1 MRALLKLAALAA
13 AAFLAFS
20 TPSYASNP
28 LIGGS
33 SHPTVLSD
41 KELDGVKGSGYYA
54 TLYGYYGYLY
64 AYDAYYNAYYGYYYA
79 SYGITGPN
87 SNTTNLLYNAYLYSS
102 YATSYL
108 YYAYYYSYY
117 NE

>member
-13 AAFLAFS
+13 VAFLAFG

-33 SHPTVLSD
+33 SQPTVLSD

-54 TLYGYYGYLY
+54 NYYSYYGYLY
-64 AYDAYYNAYYGYYYA
+64 SYYAYYYGYYGNYYA
-79 SYGITGPN
+79 YYDGPSGTGTSY
-87 SNTTNLLYNAYLYSS
+87 LYNAYLYST
-102 YATSYL
+102 YASSYL
-108 YYAYYYSYY
+108 YDAYYYAYYQ
-117 NE
+117 E

>member
-13 AAFLAFS
+13 VAFLAFG

-33 SHPTVLSD
+33 SQPTVLSD

-54 TLYGYYGYLY
+54 NYYSYYGYLY
-64 AYDAYYNAYYGYYYA
+64 SYYAYYYGYYGNYYA
-79 SYGITGPN
+79 YYDGPSGTGTSY
-87 SNTTNLLYNAYLYSS
+87 LYNAYLYST
-102 YATSYL
+102 YASTYL
-108 YYAYYYSYY
+108 YDAYYYAYYR
-117 NE
+117 E

>member
-13 AAFLAFS
+13 VAFLAFG

-33 SHPTVLSD
+33 SQPTVLSD

-54 TLYGYYGYLY
+54 NYYSYYGYLY
-64 AYDAYYNAYYGYYYA
+64 SYYAYYYGYYGNYYA
-79 SYGITGPN
+79 YYDGPSGTGTSY
-87 SNTTNLLYNAYLYSS
+87 LYNAYLYST
-102 YATSYL
+102 YASSYL
-108 YYAYYYSYY
+108 YDAYYYAYYR
-117 NE
+117 E

>member
-13 AAFLAFS
+13 VAFLAFG

-33 SHPTVLSD
+33 SQPTVLSD

-54 TLYGYYGYLY
+54 NYYSYYGYLY
-64 AYDAYYNAYYGYYYA
+64 
-79 SYGITGPN
+79 S
-87 SNTTNLLYNAYLYSS
+87 
-102 YATSYL
+102 
-108 YYAYYYSYY
+108 YYAYYYGYY
-117 NE
+117 GNYYAYYDGPSGTGTTYLYDAYLYSTYASTYLYDAYYYAYYRE

>member
-13 AAFLAFS
+13 VAFLAFG

-33 SHPTVLSD
+33 SQPTVLSD

-54 TLYGYYGYLY
+54 NYYSYYGYLY
-64 AYDAYYNAYYGYYYA
+64 
-79 SYGITGPN
+79 S
-87 SNTTNLLYNAYLYSS
+87 
-102 YATSYL
+102 
-108 YYAYYYSYY
+108 YYAYYYGYY
-117 NE
+117 GNYYAYYDGPSGTGTTYLYDAYLYSTYALTYLYDAYYYAYYRE